1 MPVRFYYQWA
11 KPGSS
16 LATISIYLDDDLN
29 PINTNQTLLRQITVP
44 GNGASSISFS
54 TTNLTLYAS
63 NAAPGYHAVLA
74 EISGGG
80 RTRYLYAP
88 EFVEIISARQP
99 PTLDITRLDAT
110 QFQIGVNGLAG
121 QTVVLQVSTDLQ
133 SWSSIVT
140 NTLAT
145 NRWMY
150 TNTPQNN
157 LERQFYRGVLP

>member
-1 MPVRFYYQWA
+1 
-11 KPGSS
+11 
-16 LATISIYLDDDLN
+16 
-29 PINTNQTLLRQITVP
+29 
-44 GNGASSISFS
+44 
-54 TTNLTLYAS
+54 
-63 NAAPGYHAVLA
+63 
-74 EISGGG
+74 
-80 RTRYLYAP
+80 LYAP